1 MKQNVIVI
9 VIVIADG
16 RRPELIRMIKSDQQ
30 KKNSNWNV
38 RLRSRPFHFCF
49 SWESKSERSS
59 IDGWTNGPVVAQAGQ
74 LSGWSMRL
82 NEPNER

>member
-16 RRPELIRMIKSDQQ
+16 RWLELIRMIKSDQQ
-30 KKNSNWNV
+30 KKTPIEMSDG
-38 RLRSRPFHFCF
+38 LRSRPFLFCF

-59 IDGWTNGPVVAQAGQ
+59 IDG
-74 LSGWSMRL
+74 
-82 NEPNER
+82 